1 LTRSNAAAW
10 GTALITAADRR
21 SWLRALNQGSTY
33 LGLAMIALVWLGLE
47 FHLKAEL
54 ATVQE
59 DAVQNAGNLSRAFEE
74 HLVRTLKDA
83 DHTLQIVRNAY
94 EKRPDRFDLAAW
106 SKEEHALEGP
116 TFQIVIIGPDGF
128 MKATTEGPQRSPINL
143 SDREHFRVHIDAT
156 DDNLFISKPLIG
168 RVTGKPSIQLSRRI
182 TNSDGSFGGVILIS
196 LDPGHFTRFYESI
209 NIGRDGAIKVVGT
222 DGIVR
227 AVGSRTGSESKYL
240 GANLDGS
247 TLLTRS
253 KAGHAGWYFS
263 GSNRDDGIRRLVV
276 YRAVEGFPLIVT
288 VGLGEKETFGAVTDK
303 EHRYRLAAEFV
314 TFLVSIVMALSLRDR
329 MRLERTGKLLQLQ
342 ARQDALTGLPN
353 RLLFLERLE
362 EAAARAETFGE
373 AFTVLMLDLDQFK
386 AINDTLGHGTGDV
399 LLRTVAIRLRSCAGP
414 TDTVA
419 RLGGD
424 EFAILQACKMDQSVG
439 AIALA
444 SDAIDQL
451 SRPYNLDG
459 QEVIIGTSIGI
470 ATAPEHGTTSEK
482 LLGKADLALY
492 QSKLAGRNGYCFF
505 ETSMESRA
513 RQRRAMEADLRHALR
528 RNEFELHY
536 QPVIKIA
543 THSCS
548 GMEALLR
555 WRRSADEIVSPAEFI
570 PIAEDAGLISS
581 IGEWVLRTACRDA
594 MAWPQH
600 IALAVNLS
608 PAQFGNHDLR
618 NMVLGAL
625 TDSGLPP
632 HRLEL
637 EITETVLLERSEKN
651 LAILAS
657 LKELGVKIVLD
668 DFGTGYSS
676 LSYLSMFAFDKVKI
690 DRSFVSQMSVRRDCA
705 AIVCSIVNLGQKLD
719 MTTVAEGVETDV
731 QLNMLRL
738 AGCSEAQGYLFS
750 RPRPTNEIDLR
761 QEFDLAS

>member
-1 LTRSNAAAW
+1 
-10 GTALITAADRR
+10 
-21 SWLRALNQGSTY
+21 
-33 LGLAMIALVWLGLE
+33 MIALVWLGLD
-47 FHLKAEL
+47 FHFKTEL

-83 DHTLQIVRNAY
+83 DHTLQIARNAY
-94 EKRPDRFDLAAW
+94 ERRPDTFDLAAW
-106 SKEEHALEGP
+106 SKEEHALEEP

-128 MKATTEGPQRSPINL
+128 MKATTEGPQRSPIDL
-143 SDREHFRVHIDAT
+143 SDREHFRVHINPI

-182 TNSDGSFGGVILIS
+182 KNPDGSFGGVILIT
-196 LDPGHFTRFYESI
+196 LDPGHFTHFYESI
-209 NIGRDGAIKVVGT
+209 NIGQEGAIRVVGT

-227 AVGSRTGSESKYL
+227 AVGGQKGIEAHYL
-240 GANLDGS
+240 GANLNGNA
-247 TLLTRS
+247 LLTRS
-253 KAGHAGWYFS
+253 KAEPSGWYLTAS
-263 GSNRDDGIRRLVV
+263 TRNDGVRRLVF
-276 YRAVEGFPLIVT
+276 YRVVEGFPLIVT
-288 VGLGEKETFGAVTDK
+288 VGLGEKEMFEGVATK
-303 EHRYRLAAEFV
+303 ERTYQLAAALV
-314 TFLVSIVMALSLRDR
+314 TLLVIIVMVLSFRDR
-329 MRLERTGKLLQLQ
+329 MKLERTGKQLQVQ

-362 EAAARAETFGE
+362 EATTRADTFGE

-386 AINDTLGHGTGDV
+386 TINDTLGHSSGDA
-399 LLRTVAIRLRSCAGP
+399 LLRTVAMRLLSCTRP

-424 EFAILQACKMDQSVG
+424 EFAILQVCKMDQCVG

-444 SDAIDQL
+444 SNAIDAL
-451 SRPYNLDG
+451 SRPYSIDG
-459 QEVIIGTSIGI
+459 QEVVIGTSIGI
-470 ATAPEHGTTSEK
+470 ATAPEHGTTSET
-482 LLGKADLALY
+482 LLGRADLALY

-513 RQRRAMEADLRHALR
+513 RQRRAIEADLRHALPG
-528 RNEFELHY
+528 NEFELHY
-536 QPVIKIA
+536 QPVVKIA
-543 THSCS
+543 NQACS

-555 WRRSADEIVSPAEFI
+555 WRRGGGKIVSPAEFI
-570 PIAEDAGLISS
+570 PIAEDIGLISS
-581 IGEWVLRTACRDA
+581 IGEWVLRRACHDA

-608 PAQFGNHDLR
+608 PAQFGNSDLR
-618 NMVLGAL
+618 NVILGVLAE
-625 TDSGLPP
+625 SGLPA

-637 EITETVLLERSEKN
+637 EITESVLLESSEKN
-651 LAILAS
+651 LRILTS
-657 LKELGVKIVLD
+657 LKALGVKIVLD

-690 DRSFVSQMSVRRDCA
+690 DRSFVSQMSGRPDCA
-705 AIVCSIVNLGQKLD
+705 AIVCSIINLGHNLN
-719 MTTVAEGVETDV
+719 MATVAEGVETEA
-731 QLNMLRL
+731 QLDMLRL

-750 RPRPTNEIDLR
+750 RPRPTNEIHFHHDL
-761 QEFDLAS
+761 ELAS